1 MSILNS
7 KFLPG
12 VIPRTL
18 VERGEEGRTRQ
29 EMEGDGLERR
39 GNEGEWGG
47 IHTRGRKWRGEKR
60 KEGRKMEVV
69 LKNREK
75 VASWLFEE

>member
-18 VERGEEGRTRQ
+18 VERGGTGRRRQ
-29 EMEGDGLERR
+29 EMEGDGLEGR

-47 IHTRGRKWRGEKR
+47 IHTKGRKWRGEKGR
-60 KEGRKMEVV
+60 KEKGRKMEVV
-69 LKNREK
+69 GKGCVMVL
-75 VASWLFEE
+75 